1 MEVFKNIIRRE
12 RAEEEVLAFEP
23 RVLELELSDSAKVYL
38 NEDNRKKSD
47 FVMADLMAKQT
58 GELKTR

>member
-38 NEDNRKKSD
+38 ND
-47 FVMADLMAKQT
+47 
-58 GELKTR
+58 KT